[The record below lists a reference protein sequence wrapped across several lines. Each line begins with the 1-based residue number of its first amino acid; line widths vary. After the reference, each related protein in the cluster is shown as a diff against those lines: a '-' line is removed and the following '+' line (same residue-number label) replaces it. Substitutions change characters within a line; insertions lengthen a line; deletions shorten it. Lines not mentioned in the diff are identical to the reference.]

1 MIWDEAEAKR
11 WGLVLLFGGYLAH
24 LAAALGIP
32 SMPRLSTIFWG
43 VAVVG
48 AISYAIV
55 MLRQTLRSGRNRN

>member
-1 MIWDEAEAKR
+1 MIWREAAVKR

-32 SMPRLSTIFWG
+32 SIPWLSTMFWG

-55 MLRQTLRSGRNRN
+55 VLRQTLRNARNRT